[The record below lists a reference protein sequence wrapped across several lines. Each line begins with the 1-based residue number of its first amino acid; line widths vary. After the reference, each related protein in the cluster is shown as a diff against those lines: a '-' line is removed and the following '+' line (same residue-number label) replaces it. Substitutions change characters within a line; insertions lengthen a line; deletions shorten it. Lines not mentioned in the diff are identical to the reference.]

1 MFLRQKGSTLLPSMI
16 PPVNSDPATLT
27 RLRGQLWALALL
39 HCAGVAGSLALLGA
53 AVDRGL
59 AWRWAAAAAAVL
71 ILQWI
76 YLTRR
81 LELNHRPGEERLLP
95 GFGPATWITLLRG
108 LLLAGTAGFAALPR
122 LWGLLGWAP
131 MATFTVAITLDLL
144 DGYVARRS
152 GLVTQLGEAL
162 ELGMDSLAMLVGSG
176 LAVLYG
182 VLPWW
187 YLSFGLASPAFRL
200 GLWLRV
206 RLGLP
211 SQELPQSTFRR
222 QIAGF
227 CMGFLSAA
235 LWPIVSPIAATW
247 VGLLFLLPFLVSFG
261 RDWAAVR
268 GSLDPGS
275 AGYRRP
281 PQALAAVLAAW
292 LPRRL
297 RARHVL
303 WLAGPALIW
312 LVLRDIPQEAL
323 GAALR
328 QLAWWEI
335 LALALVNL
343 AVVSSFSGRWW
354 SVLVSLGRRLPYP
367 RLVGY
372 RQAAFAVSY
381 FTPGPHLG
389 GEPLQV
395 YLLHRRESVPAG
407 QAAASVL
414 LEKAIEMLVNSGVLA
429 ACVLAIARLQLVPRP
444 VVGWLGAAALAL
456 LLLPLAALV
465 AAWAGARPVSAALR
479 RLSEGWTG
487 GPKRRSLAA
496 AALEAE
502 GEIVAFCRRKPGG
515 MLRALAFSL
524 VSWGCLLGEYWLAL
538 RFLGLDVGALET
550 LAVVGAARL
559 AILLPLPGGLGA
571 LEASQVIVLSG
582 LGYTPAQGAALAL
595 LIRARDL
602 IFGGAGLVLGL
613 GLSQAGERGDARDVK
628 SGA

>member
-1 MFLRQKGSTLLPSMI
+1 M
-16 PPVNSDPATLT
+16 NSDPATRT
-27 RLRGQLWALALL
+27 RLRRQLWALALL
-39 HCAGVAGSLALLGA
+39 HSAGVAGGLALLVP
-53 AVDRGL
+53 AVGRGL
-59 AWRWAAAAAAVL
+59 AWRWAVAAAAAL

-81 LELNHRPGEERLLP
+81 LELNHRPGESRLLP

-108 LLLAGTAGFAALPR
+108 LLLAGTAGFAVLPR
-122 LWGLLGWAP
+122 LEGLPGWAP
-131 MATFTVAITLDLL
+131 MAAFTVAITLDLL

-152 GLVTQLGEAL
+152 GLVTRLGEAL

-176 LAVLYG
+176 LAILYG

-206 RLGLP
+206 WLGLP

-235 LWPIVSPIAATW
+235 LWPIVSPSATAW

-261 RDWAAVR
+261 RDWAAVSGR
-268 GSLDPGS
+268 LDP
-275 AGYRRP
+275 ANEWYRRP
-281 PQALAAVLAAW
+281 LKALATALTAW
-292 LPRRL
+292 RPRRL

-312 LVLRDIPQEAL
+312 LVLRKIPQEAL
-323 GAALR
+323 AAALG

-335 LALALVNL
+335 LALGLVNL
-343 AVVSSFSGRWW
+343 AVVTSFSGRWW
-354 SVLVSLGRRLPYP
+354 SVLVSLGRRLPYL
-367 RLVGY
+367 RLVSY
-372 RQAAFAVSY
+372 RLAAFAVSY

-414 LEKAIEMLVNSGVLA
+414 LEKAIELLLNSGVLA
-429 ACVLAIARLQLVPRP
+429 ACVLAIARLQLVPP
-444 VVGWLGAAALAL
+444 AVVGWLAAAALGL
-456 LLLPLAALV
+456 LLLPLGALV
-465 AAWAGARPVSAALR
+465 AAWAGARPIAGVLR
-479 RLSEGWTG
+479 RLPESWMG
-487 GPKRRSLAA
+487 GPKWRSLAA

-502 GEIVAFCRRKPGG
+502 GEIVEFCRRKPGG
-515 MLRALAFSL
+515 MVRALAFSL

-538 RFLGLDVGALET
+538 RFLGLEVGALET

-582 LGYTPAQGAALAL
+582 LGYTSAQGAALAL

-602 IFGGAGLVLGL
+602 VFGGAGLLLGL
-613 GLSQAGERGDARDVK
+613 GLSRASEGGDARDLR
-628 SGA
+628 SPA